1 MNKSNK
7 LYKKALALLEKGKID
22 KAIEA
27 CEKSIA
33 EDIRNKAAID
43 LKGMLLYI
51 KGDLK
56 EAKKIWELNSK
67 VNNDKAAKKYLQGID
82 NDEKL
87 FEYFLKALM
96 FMKKLKINEALEL
109 LERCERSEYNTINV
123 SNNIA
128 ICAMKQGDYDKAS
141 VYLEKVLKL
150 DRWNET
156 ALQTKKQLEGIG
168 VIKASFSFKALVKP
182 ITVIALI
189 ALVVFGSIY
198 IYNGK
203 FKNFGKISKSQPK
216 KIVVK
221 KQAVKKQAVKKQP
234 KEVAKT
240 EPKPEAKFDET
251 ELQNA
256 INNKDC
262 MKILYYEE
270 NFKDKDL
277 RVNDKILM
285 NKALEVLQNDGV
297 AYFYGL
303 GNEYAKQNDY
313 ANAEKYLLKAYTYG
327 SNSYLY
333 ADVLY
338 FLGTTYK
345 NSGDMENS
353 IKYYTM
359 YDDRYKT
366 GSYEETVLYELSV
379 AYKDIDKQKAKGY
392 ANNLVAHYPKS
403 MYNNSIIKSIISN

>member
-7 LYKKALALLEKGKID
+7 LYKEALALFEKGKID

-43 LKGMLLYI
+43 LKGMILYI

-56 EAKKIWELNSK
+56 EAKKMWQLNSK
-67 VNNDKAAKKYLQGID
+67 VNNDKAAQKYLQGID

-87 FEYFLKALM
+87 FEYFLKALTYM
-96 FMKKLKINEALEL
+96 GKLKINEALEL
-109 LERCERSEYNTINV
+109 LERCERSEYNTINI

-150 DRWNET
+150 DRANET

-168 VIKASFSFKALVKP
+168 VIKPSFNFKFLVKP
-182 ITVIALI
+182 IAAVAII
-189 ALVVFGSIY
+189 ILVVFGSIY
-198 IYNGK
+198 VYNGK
-203 FKNFGKISKSQPK
+203 FKKPSKVSKGEPK
-216 KIVVK
+216 KT
-221 KQAVKKQAVKKQP
+221 AVKKQVVKEPVKIVQKPQP
-234 KEVAKT
+234 KT
-240 EPKPEAKFDET
+240 ETKPEVKFDEA

-256 INNKDC
+256 INNKDYE
-262 MKILYYEE
+262 KIIYYEE

-285 NKALEVLQNDGV
+285 NKALEALKNDGV
-297 AYFYGL
+297 AYFYGV
-303 GNEYAKQNDY
+303 GNDYAKKNDY

-327 SNSYLY
+327 SSNYLY
-333 ADVLY
+333 KDVLY
-338 FLGTTYK
+338 FLATSYK
-345 NSGDMENS
+345 NSGDMENA

-359 YDDRYKT
+359 YDASYKT
-366 GSYEETVLYELSV
+366 GSYEETVLYELAV
-379 AYKDIDKQKAKGY
+379 IYKDIDKQKAKEY